1 MLGGNLVM
9 QLDAI
14 VDSIKYTVCR
24 NSELAKGIGKTFISF
39 GKAFKTP
46 IKSLK
51 LFGLGLLSTIVAFL
65 PIVAIILALA
75 QLH

>member
-1 MLGGNLVM
+1 M

-14 VDSIKYTVCR
+14 VDSIKAPFVEIG
-24 NSELAKGIGKTFISF
+24 ELAKGIGKTFISF

-65 PIVAIILALA
+65 PIVAIILAVV
-75 QLH
+75 LH